1 MKKIFLTLA
10 MISGSA
16 LAMTTMNLSTDKV
29 VCHNQVL
36 NKQLSESMI
45 MANCKSAKKMTKD
58 DVVASHSADKVRGG
72 DSDDIQDDD
81 IQDINAQYDILQFMD
96 DQSRTIKCYFKNSK
110 LTQCKIKVK
119 PAKASAGAAVTK

>member
-1 MKKIFLTLA
+1 MKKIFLILA

-29 VCHNQVL
+29 MCNNQVL
-36 NKQLSESMI
+36 NNKLSESMI
-45 MANCKSAKKMTKD
+45 LANCKSAKKMTKD
-58 DVVASHSADKVRGG
+58 DVVASHNADKVRGG

-81 IQDINAQYDILQFMD
+81 VQDINSQYDILQFMD
-96 DQSRTIKCYFKNSK
+96 DQSRTIKCYFKNSQ
-110 LTQCKIKVK
+110 LTKCKIKAK